1 MTLVIF
7 LVALVVFAS
16 CSETNEP
23 SLVSE
28 IAGGV
33 DLLRQIYTPGT
44 TLHCRTSL

>member
-1 MTLVIF
+1 MNIMTLVIF
-7 LVALVVFAS
+7 LVALVVFVS

-33 DLLRQIYTPGT
+33 DSLRQIYTPGT
-44 TLHCRTSL
+44 NVAL